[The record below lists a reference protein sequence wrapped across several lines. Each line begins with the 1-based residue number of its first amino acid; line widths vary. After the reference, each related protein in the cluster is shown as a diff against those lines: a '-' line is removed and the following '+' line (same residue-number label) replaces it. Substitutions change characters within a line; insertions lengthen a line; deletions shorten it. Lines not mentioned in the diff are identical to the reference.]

1 MVSIGHRRKSRR
13 SQKDAASL
21 AMFSSSEPPGRVH
34 LLCKRPVV
42 GREALVL
49 RDILEQARE
58 QLPAKVR
65 VPCVEQGSCQ
75 SR

>member
-1 MVSIGHRRKSRR
+1 M
-13 SQKDAASL
+13 
-21 AMFSSSEPPGRVH
+21 
-34 LLCKRPVV
+34 RPVV

-65 VPCVEQGSCQ
+65 VPCVEHVRQNKARV
-75 SR
+75 SRDETGPGVGLEGILEFSELGRICRR